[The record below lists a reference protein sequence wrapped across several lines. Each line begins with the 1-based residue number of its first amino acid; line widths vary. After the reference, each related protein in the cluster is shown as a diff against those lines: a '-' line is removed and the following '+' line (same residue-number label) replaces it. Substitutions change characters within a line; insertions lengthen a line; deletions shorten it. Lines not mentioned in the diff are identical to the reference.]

1 MTNPAPKNNLLHDL
15 LQILSSEGS
24 QALPQIIRTLL
35 NQSMLLE
42 RETALEAA
50 PYERTSSRKGYANG
64 FKPKTIHTPLGS
76 ICVDVPQVRGDIDF
90 YPSALERH
98 SRTEKALL
106 LAMAQMY
113 IQGVSTRKV
122 TEVLQSLC
130 GLRVSSSQVSR
141 AVAELD
147 PQFHAWKNRHI
158 GAHPYLLFDARFEKV
173 RIDGSLRDCAV
184 LIAIGINEDG
194 HRTVLGASCGLSE
207 AEVHWRT
214 FLESLQDRGLHGVRF
229 IASDDHPGLRSAIK
243 ARFGSVTHQRCQF
256 HLIKNAMDH
265 VPKIAMRPQVVEELR
280 AIFAAQNRSDAE
292 LLLRR
297 MVESYAKSAPLLATW
312 LETNIPEGLNCF
324 ELPKAHQKRM
334 RTTNMVERVNQEI
347 KRRTRIIRIF
357 PNVDALLRIV
367 IARLSE
373 ISDDW
378 ETGKVY
384 LPMHP
389 KPHPLAA

>member
-1 MTNPAPKNNLLHDL
+1 MTNPNPKNNLLLEL
-15 LQILSSEGS
+15 LQLLSAEGT
-24 QALPQIIRTLL
+24 QAIPQIIRTLL
-35 NQSMLLE
+35 NESMLLE
-42 RETALEAA
+42 RAAALEAA
-50 PYERTSSRKGYANG
+50 PYERTCARKGYANG

-76 ICVDVPQVRGDIDF
+76 ICVDVPQVRGEIDF
-90 YPSALERH
+90 YPSALEKH
-98 SRTEKALL
+98 SRSEKAIL
-106 LAMAQMY
+106 LAIAEMY
-113 IQGVSTRKV
+113 IQGSTRKV
-122 TEVLQSLC
+122 TEVLQALC

-147 PQFHAWKNRHI
+147 PQFHAWKNRPI
-158 GAHPYLLFDARFEKV
+158 GAHPYVLFDARFEKV
-173 RIDGSLRDCAV
+173 RIDGSLRDCAI

-194 HRTVLGASCGLSE
+194 HRTVLGASCALSE

-214 FLESLQDRGLHGVRF
+214 FLESLQERGLHGVRF

-265 VPKIAMRPQVVEELR
+265 VPKIAMRAQVVEELR
-280 AIFAAQNRSDAE
+280 AIFAAKNRQDAE
-292 LLLRR
+292 LLLRQ
-297 MVESYAKSAPLLATW
+297 MVESYAKSAPSLATW

-324 ELPKAHQKRM
+324 ELPKAHQKRL
-334 RTTNMVERVNQEI
+334 RTTNMVERVNQEL
-347 KRRTRIIRIF
+347 KRRTRLIRIF
-357 PNVDALLRIV
+357 PNVDSLMRVI

-384 LPMHP
+384 LTMNP
-389 KPHPLAA
+389 KSQLLAA